1 MNLKEFVTNKIINP
15 IIKTMGKSSLSWRSK
30 KSAAVVSLISLTGI
44 LSSLLLYIPAKIGI
58 IEDRFAYAQQ
68 QQQTVADSLSDS
80 LQIAQSKVQAATSPG
95 AWGHGVPSLYKI
107 SSQDLLMIFGISTA
121 GCILAYFII
130 KIILNR
136 NSKEKERSKM
146 AVYQQ
151 P

>member
-1 MNLKEFVTNKIINP
+1 MNLKEFVTKKIINP
-15 IIKTMGKSSLSWRSK
+15 IKTMGKSSLSWRSK

-58 IEDRFAYAQQ
+58 IEDRFAYAQQQ

>member
-1 MNLKEFVTNKIINP
+1 MNLKEFVTKKIINP
-15 IIKTMGKSSLSWRSK
+15 IKTMGKSSLSWRSK

-95 AWGHGVPSLYKI
+95 AWGHGVPSIYKI

-136 NSKEKERSKM
+136 TSKEKERSKM